1 MNFVVILEH
10 DKAEDCW
17 VTFVPALD
25 DISTWG
31 KTRQEAL
38 KNTKEAIIGYLEALK
53 VEGLPLPPS
62 KSVEITEVRVAV

>member
-1 MNFVVILEH
+1 MDFVVILEH
-10 DKAEDCW
+10 DKIEDCW

-38 KNTKEAIIGYLEALK
+38 KNTEEAIIGYLEALK
-53 VEGLPLPPS
+53 AEGLPIPPY